1 MVTDPA
7 SNPPGSATDPSIPG
21 PPLPDDVEQL
31 KRLRA
36 KFSQDARFDAQD
48 TFAKWLFGL
57 TTTVGALGTG
67 FSNAAFAK
75 LSSWGVFAY
84 SLSVLAAGAGL
95 ACAVFALGVEL
106 PEADWQSLNAMIA
119 AFRKPLRDKKSWLIS
134 ATVGLGI
141 SLICAATAVFLTAM
155 QRRPSENPSGISF
168 RLSEHTLE
176 PAISLVGLSPGS
188 PAELQ
193 VFEQI
198 SGHAILVGVFR
209 QIADETGQI
218 TYKAAEF
225 KLPSGAQSLKLQLKY
240 ERAERQILEEKEFAL
255 SPESETSKES
265 STLGAPAARVSP
277 DPSPKAGAKR
287 AAPK

>member
-1 MVTDPA
+1 L
-7 SNPPGSATDPSIPG
+7 S
-21 PPLPDDVEQL
+21 PDDVEQL

-36 KFSQDARFDAQD
+36 KFSPDARFDAQD

-57 TTTVGALGTG
+57 TTTIGALGTG

-75 LSSWGVFAY
+75 LSSGGVLLY

-95 ACAVFALGVEL
+95 AFAVFALGVEL
-106 PEADWQSLNAMIA
+106 LDADWQSLNAMIA
-119 AFRKPLRDKKSWLIS
+119 AFRKPLRDKKFWLVC
-134 ATVGLGI
+134 ATVCLGI

-193 VFEQI
+193 VFEEI
-198 SGHAILVGVFR
+198 SGHAVLVGVFR

-218 TYKAAEF
+218 AYKAAEF
-225 KLPSGAQSLKLQLKY
+225 KLLSGAQCLKLQLKY
-240 ERAERQILEEKEFAL
+240 DRDERPILEEREFGL
-255 SPESETSKES
+255 SAESETSKDS
-265 STLGAPAARVSP
+265 STLGGTAAKVSP
-277 DPSPKAGAKR
+277 DPSPKAGGKS
-287 AAPK
+287 AAPR